1 MQASYGTP
9 ETGAESNWMSTETT
23 PPAGSE
29 YDASSITVLE
39 GLEAVRMRPAM
50 YIGSTGPNGLHHLVY
65 EVVDNSIDEAL
76 AGECTHVTVILLEDG
91 SCSVED
97 NGRGI
102 PVDIHPKEGRP
113 ACEVALTTLHA
124 GGKFDKDTYKVSG
137 GLHGVGV
144 SCVNALSESLKLDI
158 FRDGKHHHQN
168 FSRGDVLTALEIKGD
183 SGGKRGTRVSFLPDA
198 EIFQETINFSFD
210 VLHSR
215 LQELAFLNPGLT
227 IILDDQREDKKVEMR
242 YDGGIREYV
251 KHLNEARSGLHEE
264 PIYVSGTREGVE
276 VEVAMQW
283 TTAYSENLCSFTNN
297 IRTIEGGTHVSGF
310 KAALT
315 RTVNSFAASKKL
327 VKVEKGESISGD
339 DIREGLTVVL
349 SVKVPEPQFEG
360 QTKTKLGNSEVK
372 GLVDSLVSEQLGYFL
387 QENPGV
393 SRSVVTKA
401 VDAARARD
409 AARKARDLARRKSA
423 LEGSDLPGKL
433 ADCQEKNPEKCE
445 LYLVEGDSAG
455 GSAKQGRDRKYQA
468 ILPLRGKILNV
479 EKARMDRMLGNQE
492 ILTMISALGCS
503 VGMDFDVEK
512 LRYNRI
518 IIMTDADVDGSHIR
532 TLLLTFFFRQ
542 MQRLVSE
549 GHLYIAQ
556 PPLYK
561 VKRGKKERYLKD
573 DSALQEFLLHQGV
586 KALTLLTAADGLVT
600 GDEAFEMLEQI
611 QKYVGRID
619 RAERR
624 VVPDV
629 HDAWYAIGG
638 HKLDQANE
646 AAMTQASKDIRE
658 AMERISPDLHV
669 SEIEVARDADL
680 GTFVIQVATLRDG
693 EERRS
698 ILGGKPESDTFRA
711 LVEQLTDKLSLP
723 VKLSEDGPDIHS
735 WRLLLQIIME
745 KARKGYE
752 IQRYKG
758 LGEMNPDQLW
768 DTTMNPETRT
778 LLRVKV
784 EDMNRADHIF
794 SVLMGDEVNPRRNFI
809 QDNALNVRNLDI

>member
-1 MQASYGTP
+1 M
-9 ETGAESNWMSTETT
+9 ETESN
-23 PPAGSE
+23 PE

-76 AGECTHVTVILLEDG
+76 AGECTHVNVVLHMDG

-102 PVDIHPKEGRP
+102 PVDIHAKEGRP

-124 GGKFDKDTYKVSG
+124 GGKFDKDSYKVSG

-144 SCVNALSESLKLDI
+144 SCVNALSEWLTLDI
-158 FRDGKHHHQN
+158 YRDGKHHTQR
-168 FSRGDVLTALEIKGD
+168 FSRGDVMSKLEIKGD
-183 SGGKRGTRVSFLPDA
+183 AGGKRGTRVHFQPDPD
-198 EIFQETINFSFD
+198 IFKETVNFTFE

-215 LQELAFLNPGLT
+215 LQELAFLNPGVT
-227 IILDDQREDKKVEMR
+227 IILDDQRDDKSVEFN
-242 YDGGIREYV
+242 YEGGIREFV
-251 KHLNEARSGLHEE
+251 KHLNEARTELHPECVYIE
-264 PIYVSGTREGVE
+264 GTRDGVD
-276 VEVAMQW
+276 VELAMQW
-283 TTAYSENLCSFTNN
+283 TSAYSENLCSFTNN
-297 IRTIEGGTHVSGF
+297 IRTHEGGTHVSGF

-315 RTVNSFAASKKL
+315 RTVNNYANSKNLIKSA
-327 VKVEKGESISGD
+327 KGESISGD

-372 GLVDSLVSEQLGYFL
+372 GLVDSLVSEHLGYFL
-387 QENPGV
+387 AENPSV
-393 SRSVVTKA
+393 SRSVVVKA
-401 VDAARARD
+401 VDASRARE
-409 AARKARDLARRKSA
+409 AARKARELARRKSA
-423 LEGSDLPGKL
+423 LEGTDLPGKL
-433 ADCQEKNPEKCE
+433 ADCQEKDPELCE

-479 EKARMDRMLGNQE
+479 EKARLDRMLGNQE
-492 ILTMISALGCS
+492 ILTMISALGCA
-503 VGMDFDVEK
+503 VGADFNVEK
-512 LRYNRI
+512 LRYGRI

-542 MQRLVSE
+542 MEDLVKN

-573 DSALQEFLLHQGV
+573 DAALQEFLLNQGV
-586 KALTLLTAADGLVT
+586 KSLTLLPKSGDMVT
-600 GDEAFEMLEQI
+600 GDEAAELLEKMQA
-611 QKYVGRID
+611 YVGRIE

-629 HDAWYAIGG
+629 ADAFYTING
-638 HKLDQANE
+638 HNLDRSNKADME
-646 AAMTQASKDIRE
+646 AAAEQLRAALDVV
-658 AMERISPDLHV
+658 SPDLHI
-669 SEIEVARDADL
+669 SEMKVNYDEDL
-680 GTFVIQVATLRDG
+680 KTYSIMVATLRDG
-693 EERRS
+693 EERIS
-698 ILGGKPESDTFRA
+698 TLGGVPESDTMKSMVQGLHDEIA
-711 LVEQLTDKLSLP
+711 LP
-723 VKLSEDGPDIHS
+723 ARLSETGPEIHS
-735 WRLLLQIIME
+735 WRVLLSIIMD

-778 LLRVKV
+778 LLRVNV
-784 EDMNRADHIF
+784 DNMTRAQHIF
-794 SVLMGDEVNPRRNFI
+794 SVLMGDAVEPRRNFI